1 MANSFL
7 FDRYLSDEELSYF
20 EIIYENHCIPKHKLI
35 ELSKECSEYKYLI
48 YGQIKNNFVFNYL
61 DYLIWQAKFS
71 KSDESNEAMNQF
83 EFSFRSS
90 VEHFYSQNPD
100 GYPSLDKDKG
110 LDSFG
115 NLCLITH
122 SQNSSFSNKP
132 PLEKLANIINRYLGS
147 KLALSS
153 RDQVPN
159 LKMIELAKLLNKT
172 QWNKDWQSVELYKEC
187 LDKHEQEMLD
197 LFVKNQCL

>member
-1 MANSFL
+1 MTSYYANSFGEEKDIQSNVLMLLASFHVSIPTMNYKHWLNGALYWLYKQNIDKKIIEGKEYLDYLKCMANSFL

-83 EFSFRSS
+83 
-90 VEHFYSQNPD
+90 
-100 GYPSLDKDKG
+100 
-110 LDSFG
+110 
-115 NLCLITH
+115 
-122 SQNSSFSNKP
+122 
-132 PLEKLANIINRYLGS
+132 LENWIQQK
-147 KLALSS
+147 
-153 RDQVPN
+153 
-159 LKMIELAKLLNKT
+159 
-172 QWNKDWQSVELYKEC
+172 
-187 LDKHEQEMLD
+187 
-197 LFVKNQCL
+197 

>member
-1 MANSFL
+1 M
-7 FDRYLSDEELSYF
+7 
-20 EIIYENHCIPKHKLI
+20 
-35 ELSKECSEYKYLI
+35 
-48 YGQIKNNFVFNYL
+48 YGYIKNNFVFNYL
-61 DYLIWQAKFS
+61 DYLIWQDKFN
-71 KSDESNEAMNQF
+71 KSDESNQAINQF

-100 GYPSLDKDKG
+100 GYPPLDREEG

-132 PLEKLANIINRYLGS
+132 PLEKLANIINKYLGS
-147 KLALSS
+147 KLPLSS

-172 QWNKDWQSVELYKEC
+172 QWDIDKQSVHVYKEC
-187 LDKHEQEMLD
+187 LDKHEKEMLN
-197 LFVKNQCL
+197 LFVENQCN